1 MSNTSRKDEMKDVS
15 VGEFSKKIEEYAKK
29 IKRTNKAP
37 IPNEPVGHIS
47 KSKVVD

>member
-15 VGEFSKKIEEYAKK
+15 AGEFSKKLKEYANK
-29 IKRTNKAP
+29 IKKEKKAP
-37 IPNEPVGHIS
+37 IPNEPVGNIC